1 MKTFEERKA
10 DVMER
15 SRARIRRRNRLIR
28 GGTTLAAL
36 AVCAVVGGLLW
47 KPAPPIA
54 PEDGAEEMYMYAG
67 NASEDK
73 NGATDN
79 RGDADGTLDVGS
91 TVLQASPTVECM
103 VGNRLRFW
111 SGDEAKVRFA
121 LLTDAMAT
129 QPTNA
134 DITVEE
140 PADTPEEPTY
150 TTTTDTAVRITVRMS
165 LHTRRIWTLEGDR
178 LSENGVTV
186 TLSDEMLKTLKDAFD
201 LP

>member
-47 KPAPPIA
+47 KPAPPVA

-73 NGATDN
+73 NGATAN

-91 TVLQASPTVECM
+91 TVLQTNPTVECM

-111 SGDEAKVRFA
+111 SGDEATVRFA

-140 PADTPEEPTY
+140 PADAPEEPTLG
-150 TTTTDTAVRITVRMS
+150 TTAEAVRITTRMS
-165 LHTRRIWTLEGDR
+165 PTDVRVWTLEENR

>member
-15 SRARIRRRNRLIR
+15 SRARIRHRNRLIR

-47 KPAPPIA
+47 KPAPPVA
-54 PEDGAEEMYMYAG
+54 PEDGTEEMYMYAG
-67 NASEDK
+67 HASEDQ

-79 RGDADGTLDVGS
+79 RDDADGTLDVGS
-91 TVLQASPTVECM
+91 TVLQTNPTVECI
-103 VGNRLRFW
+103 VGNQLSFW
-111 SGDEAKVRFA
+111 KGDEAKVRFA

-134 DITVEE
+134 DITAEE
-140 PADTPEEPTY
+140 PADAPEEPTFG
-150 TTTTDTAVRITVRMS
+150 TTVRITTRMS
-165 LHTRRIWTLEGDR
+165 PTDVRVWTLEENR

-186 TLSDEMLKTLKDAFD
+186 TLSDEMLEALKDAFD

>member
-47 KPAPPIA
+47 KPAPPVA

-67 NASEDK
+67 HVSDNM

-91 TVLQASPTVECM
+91 TVLQANPTVECM

-140 PADTPEEPTY
+140 PADAPEEPTCS
-150 TTTTDTAVRITVRMS
+150 TTAEAVRITTRMS
-165 LHTRRIWTLEGDR
+165 PTDVRVWMLEGNR

-186 TLSDEMLKTLKDAFD
+186 TLSDEMLIALKNAFN
-201 LP
+201 LS